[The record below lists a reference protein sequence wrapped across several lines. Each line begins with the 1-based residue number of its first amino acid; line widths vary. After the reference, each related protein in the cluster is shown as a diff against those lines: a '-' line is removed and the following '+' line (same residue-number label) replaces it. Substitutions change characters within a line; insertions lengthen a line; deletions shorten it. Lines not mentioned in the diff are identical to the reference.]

1 MMKQNKN
8 KYLLMIVHISII
20 VLTIFF
26 KENKILSFLLGS
38 ALLCIS
44 LITIV
49 YMCYL
54 AVNDDFYL
62 QIIFV
67 VFILLMMEDMGW
79 DYKAFTDNASHV
91 FIHLIIVS
99 LIISVLI
106 GIKCKTK
113 KQKDCVTPAV
123 AIFILLVI
131 FTISSANVLNIS
143 LSNNESHIV
152 TYMMVEKTHE
162 YEPLI
167 AGESTTT
174 YKVSPLTDNYGFDIK
189 ELEVKQSLDVDTSDV
204 VVVEIREGLFDNV
217 YRVIENT

>member
-1 MMKQNKN
+1 MVKQNKN

-113 KQKDCVTPAV
+113 KQKDDEDKEALRG
-123 AIFILLVI
+123 LL
-131 FTISSANVLNIS
+131 AN
-143 LSNNESHIV
+143 
-152 TYMMVEKTHE
+152 
-162 YEPLI
+162 
-167 AGESTTT
+167 G
-174 YKVSPLTDNYGFDIK
+174 
-189 ELEVKQSLDVDTSDV
+189 
-204 VVVEIREGLFDNV
+204 V
-217 YRVIENT
+217 YF